1 MKKYKFTL
9 GVEKLI
15 NPISVGTLHFL
26 EGFNE
31 MLPKDI
37 QKKLVDKSSKK
48 NPLMGFV
55 VEPYCYFLC
64 YEIKDLDYFKSLLP
78 DNFEITPTKVF
89 KDDEEKHY
97 LILSC
102 FKASTSAF
110 FGTRVEAYVIAT
122 NKETGLTSWV
132 IVDYDTNTISYDSKN
147 GLTFNVKFI
156 ILLI

>member
-31 MLPKDI
+31 MLPNNI

-64 YEIKDLDYFKSLLP
+64 YEIKDVEHFQSLLP
-78 DNFEITPTKVF
+78 DN
-89 KDDEEKHY
+89 
-97 LILSC
+97 
-102 FKASTSAF
+102 
-110 FGTRVEAYVIAT
+110 
-122 NKETGLTSWV
+122 
-132 IVDYDTNTISYDSKN
+132 
-147 GLTFNVKFI
+147 
-156 ILLI
+156 LLH